1 MQTKKPAVAE
11 GKRARRGNL
20 SGKLVRNLNI
30 QIERWPVDRLIP
42 SDANPRTHTPE
53 QVALLAASIQ
63 AFGFVTPILVGP
75 EGGIIAGEGRLQAAQ
90 ALGMREV
97 PVLVLADLSEVER
110 HALAIADN
118 QLALNGGWD
127 EDLLRIQLA
136 TLNNDEGFDVNSIGF
151 AADELARLLAAQD
164 AAQGLT
170 DENAVP
176 ELPET
181 PVSKA
186 GDRWTLGVHKLV
198 VGDATVAADVQRLMG
213 KDAADCAFLDPPFNC
228 GYSGYTEKH
237 LTMQNDRMSD
247 ADFKRFLEKACRSL
261 RAAIKPG
268 ASVYLCHPSSLQR
281 EFQNALE
288 AAGFE
293 VRCQLIWA
301 KNTFAW
307 GFGRYKFQHEP
318 IFYCHVAG
326 QKDPWYGNKSQ
337 STLWLEDKPA
347 ASRLHPTMKP
357 VALIERALL
366 NSSKAGDIIVD
377 LFGGSGSTLIAC
389 ERWERKARLME
400 IDPRY
405 ADVVIRRYQE
415 YSGKSAVLDGDGR
428 TFEEVAQERRERAV

>member
-1 MQTKKPAVAE
+1 M
-11 GKRARRGNL
+11 
-20 SGKLVRNLNI
+20 RNLNI

-42 SDANPRTHTPE
+42 SDANPRTHSPE
-53 QVALLAASIQ
+53 QVVQIAASIQ
-63 AFGFVTPILVGP
+63 AFGFVAPILLGP
-75 EGGIIAGEGRLQAAQ
+75 EGRIIAGEGRLRAAQ

-97 PVLVLADLSEVER
+97 PVIVLADLSEVER
-110 HALAIADN
+110 RALAIADN
-118 QLALNGGWD
+118 RLALNAGWN
-127 EDLLRIQLA
+127 EELLRIQLA
-136 TLNNDEGFDVNSIGF
+136 TLSNDEGFDVNCIGF
-151 AADELARLLAAQD
+151 DDEELARFVAAQD

-176 ELPET
+176 EFPET
-181 PVSKA
+181 PVSTA
-186 GDRWTLGVHKLV
+186 GDRWTLGVHKLL

-213 KDAADCAFLDPPFNC
+213 TDTADCAFLDPPFNC
-228 GYSGYTEKH
+228 DYSGYTEKH
-237 LTMQNDRMSD
+237 LKMQNDRMSD
-247 ADFKRFLEKACRSL
+247 ADFKQFLEKAFRSL

-268 ASVYLCHPSSLQR
+268 ASVYMCHPSSLQR

-288 AAGFE
+288 LAGFE
-293 VRCQLIWA
+293 VRCQLIWG

-326 QKDPWYGNKSQ
+326 QKDCWYGNKSQ
-337 STLWLEDKPA
+337 STLWQEDKPA

-389 ERWERKARLME
+389 ERRGRRAWLME

-405 ADVVIRRYQE
+405 ADVVLRRYQE
-415 YSGKSAVLDGDGR
+415 HSGKPAVLDGDGR
-428 TFEEVAQERRERAV
+428 TFEEVARERREREV

>member
-1 MQTKKPAVAE
+1 MQAKKPAVAQ
-11 GKRARRGNL
+11 GKRARSGSL
-20 SGKLVRNLNI
+20 SGKLMRNLNI

-42 SDANPRTHTPE
+42 SDANPRTHSPE
-53 QVALLAASIQ
+53 QVVQIAASIQ
-63 AFGFVTPILVGP
+63 AFGFVAPILLGP
-75 EGGIIAGEGRLQAAQ
+75 EGRIIAGEGRLRAAQ

-97 PVLVLADLSEVER
+97 PVIVLADLSEVER
-110 HALAIADN
+110 RALAIADN
-118 QLALNGGWD
+118 RLALNAGWN
-127 EDLLRIQLA
+127 EELLRIQLA
-136 TLNNDEGFDVNSIGF
+136 TLSNDEGFDVNCIGF
-151 AADELARLLAAQD
+151 DDEELARFVAAQD

-176 ELPET
+176 EFPET
-181 PVSKA
+181 PVSTA
-186 GDRWTLGVHKLV
+186 GDRWTLGVHKLL
-198 VGDATVAADVQRLMG
+198 VGDATVTADVQRLMG
-213 KDAADCAFLDPPFNC
+213 TDAADCAFLDPPYNC

-237 LTMQNDRMSD
+237 LTMQNDRMSE
-247 ADFKRFLEKACRSL
+247 ADFKQFLEKAFRSL

-268 ASVYLCHPSSLQR
+268 ASVYVCHSSSFQR

-293 VRCQLIWA
+293 VRCQLIWG
-301 KNTFAW
+301 KNTPAW

-326 QKDPWYGNKSQ
+326 QKDPWYGDKSQ
-337 STLWLEDKPA
+337 STLWQEDKPA

-377 LFGGSGSTLIAC
+377 LFGGSGSTLIGC
-389 ERWERKARLME
+389 ERWERRARLME

-405 ADVVIRRYQE
+405 ADVVVRRYQE

-428 TFEEVAQERRERAV
+428 TFEEVARERREREV